1 MTMEGRPRI
10 LVVDDEESI
19 RLTFEIFLSEADYEV
34 KTASNYQ
41 EAISAIQETDFDLIF
56 LDIILRRRSGIDL
69 LREIRKRGITCPV
82 IVITGDPSAQTATE
96 AFDLGAFGHISKPI
110 TQEKLLRLTRM
121 ALKT

>member
-1 MTMEGRPRI
+1 MESKPKI

-19 RLTFEIFLSEADYEV
+19 RLTFEVFLSEANYEV

-41 EAISAIQETDFDLIF
+41 EALVVMQDTDFDLIF
-56 LDIILRRRSGIDL
+56 LDIVLRHRSGIDL
-69 LREIRKRGITCPV
+69 LREIKSRGLNCPV

-110 TQEKLLRLTRM
+110 TQEKLLRLTRI
-121 ALKT
+121 ALKV

>member
-1 MTMEGRPRI
+1 MERRQKI

-41 EAISAIQETDFDLIF
+41 EATEVMHGNDFDLIF

-69 LREIRKRGITCPV
+69 LREIRKRGVECPV

-96 AFDLGAFGHISKPI
+96 AFNLGAFGHISKPI
-110 TQEKLLRLTRM
+110 NQEKLLRLTKI
-121 ALKT
+121 ALKG